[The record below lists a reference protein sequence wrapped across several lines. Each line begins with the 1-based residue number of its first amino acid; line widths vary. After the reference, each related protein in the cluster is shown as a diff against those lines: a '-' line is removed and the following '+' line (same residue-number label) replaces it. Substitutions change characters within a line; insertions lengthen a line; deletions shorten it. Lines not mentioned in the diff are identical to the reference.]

1 LEKDSVASEIAS
13 SWSLSACWIDPE
25 GLGWQAGSQ
34 QVPLPLEPT
43 MIRQALS
50 LVVAVVLF
58 FHPFSALAMI
68 TGGAG
73 NKPINDPGW
82 PKEASGIF
90 NHPARIAWW
99 EGPPFGGGQW
109 HAEYRGDAKTLN
121 AMLEGLAKLDVK
133 TKRVVVHDGVG
144 ASFWLNPNREA
155 SKRDAARMDWAFMI
169 WQPDHWERLRTL
181 PPDLNP
187 TAPADAQGPPTQID
201 VYAGGSVRWSAVV
214 VPNGVEIVDERLEA
228 HGFKP
233 ADGIVLEGKVIDIG
247 TKKPLS
253 ALVRLEQVTPQAKGG
268 YAYLLAA
275 ETTADSQGRWV
286 IRNAPSGWYRVVV
299 EKSGFAPRVASY
311 AQFDDQPR
319 WSSFDC
325 VLAQTA
331 RVSGQVT
338 DDAGQPLAGVKVQ
351 FLNVTADA
359 AGRYQTP
366 DDLSC
371 LTDGAGHF
379 HFDRLP
385 RGGATI
391 TLSKL
396 GHVRPGLGEA
406 VKTPAENVKLIMHKS
421 ARLRVRVDF
430 GAKAR
435 PAGYI
440 VDIEPEGGSK
450 VGTWGGSGNID
461 EHNEISFSDFPPGR
475 YVLRGH
481 PNPSRADEQT
491 EPLAVDLKGGR
502 LTEVTLRAKD

>member
-1 LEKDSVASEIAS
+1 
-13 SWSLSACWIDPE
+13 
-25 GLGWQAGSQ
+25 
-34 QVPLPLEPT
+34 
-43 MIRQALS
+43 MIRRALS
-50 LVVAVVLF
+50 LVAAVVLF
-58 FHPFSALAMI
+58 LLPSSTIAMI

-73 NKPINDPGW
+73 NKPISDPGW
-82 PKEASGIF
+82 PKGASGIF
-90 NHPARIAWW
+90 NHSARIAWW

-121 AMLEGLAKLDVK
+121 AMLEGLAKLDMK

-144 ASFWLNPNREA
+144 ASLWLNPNREA
-155 SKRDAARMDWAFMI
+155 SKREAARMDWSFMV

-187 TAPADAQGPPTQID
+187 TAPADAANGPPTQID
-201 VYAGGSVRWSAVV
+201 VYTSGSVRWPAVV
-214 VPNGVEIVDERLEA
+214 VPSGVDVVDERLEA

-233 ADGIVLEGKVIDIG
+233 ADGIVLEGKVVEIG
-247 TKKPLS
+247 TQKPLS
-253 ALVRLEQVTPQAKGG
+253 AVVKLERVAPQAKGG
-268 YAYLLAA
+268 YAYPLVAD
-275 ETTADSQGRWV
+275 TTADSHGRWV
-286 IRNAPSGWYRVVV
+286 IRSAPAGWYRVVV

-325 VLAQTA
+325 ALAQTA
-331 RVSGQVT
+331 SVSGTVT
-338 DDAGQPLAGVKVQ
+338 DDAGEPLAGVKVQ

-359 AGRYQTP
+359 AVRYQSP

-371 LTDGAGHF
+371 LTDASGHF
-379 HFDRLP
+379 HFNRLP
-385 RGGATI
+385 TGGATI

-396 GHVRPGLGEA
+396 GHVRPGLGEP
-406 VKTPAENVKLIMHKS
+406 VKTPAENVNLTMHKS

-430 GAKAR
+430 GGKTR
-435 PAGYI
+435 PAGYL
-440 VDIEPEGGSK
+440 VDIEPEGGSR

-461 EHNEISFSDFPPGR
+461 EHNEITFSDFPPGR

-481 PNPSRADEQT
+481 PNPSSADELTQ
-491 EPLAVDLKGGR
+491 PLAVDLKGGR